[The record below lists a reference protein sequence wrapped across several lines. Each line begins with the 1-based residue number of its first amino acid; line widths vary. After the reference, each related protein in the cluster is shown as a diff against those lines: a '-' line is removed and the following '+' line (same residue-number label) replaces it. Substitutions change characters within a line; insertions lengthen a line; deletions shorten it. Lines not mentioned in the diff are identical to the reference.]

1 MGLIKEKEEI
11 ELLRESN
18 QLVSKTL
25 GMLSEEIKPGVSTN
39 KLDKLGEE
47 FIRDH
52 DAEPAFLGYGGFP
65 NSLCISINDMVVH
78 GIPSDY
84 VLKSGDIVTVDC
96 GVFLNGYVGDSAYTY
111 PVGEVEE
118 ETLDLMKATKKSLF
132 EGIKSAVVGKR
143 VGDIGY
149 AVQSHVENLGYSVV
163 REMVGHGIGE
173 NLHEKPEIPNY
184 GKKGTGPKLKER
196 MTICIEP
203 MINLG
208 VRNITVDYDG
218 WTVRTADRKPSAHY
232 ELAVAVQKNEADFLS
247 TFDFIKCIV

>member
-218 WTVRTADRKPSAHY
+218 WTV
-232 ELAVAVQKNEADFLS
+232 KN
-247 TFDFIKCIV
+247 C